1 MKEYIKNIIAES
13 LKDEVDVDREWERL
27 FSSIEKKTISKMKT
41 RRLFLQYMKYA
52 AAVVLGIGVSLS
64 TLYLTNQ
71 ENLSTVG
78 NYKLVTSKGEKSYL
92 QLPDGTRV
100 WINSCT
106 TLEYA
111 ENYGH
116 SNRSIYLDGEAYFE
130 VAKNKDL
137 PFVVKANGID
147 VKAIGTAFNVSAY
160 MEDSQL
166 TTTLFNGKVAVQP
179 TLTKQEVLLE
189 PNQVAVYD
197 KSRNKNLLAELNYKR
212 FMFKK
217 LCILLIFSKLKVTKL
232 LIDKYR
238 MHNLYAIFA
247 KLLNICKQIAG
258 NLVNESGNVPRRG
271 VVPKFSDLEV
281 VALNMASEAVG
292 IDSESL
298 LFAKLQEYRVE
309 IPNLISRRQYNDRRK
324 ITSSLC
330 NAIRERMVSKMD
342 GGEDYFCIDSKPIEV
357 CRIARSKR
365 CSMGKKDF
373 RKAPGVGYC
382 ASQSMY
388 YYGYKLH
395 AVCWLSGIIHS
406 FDLTKASVHDIHYL
420 KDVKVDY
427 SNCTVIG
434 DRGYIS
440 AQVQLDLFETA
451 NIRLEVPYRCNQK
464 EWKPTFPAFA
474 KARKRIETLFSQLCD
489 QFMII
494 RNYAKDTDGLFARII
509 GKISALTILQY
520 INYKNEKPI
529 GRVKYALF

>member
-1 MKEYIKNIIAES
+1 MLHGPA
-13 LKDEVDVDREWERL
+13 
-27 FSSIEKKTISKMKT
+27 IS
-41 RRLFLQYMKYA
+41 FY
-52 AAVVLGIGVSLS
+52 
-64 TLYLTNQ
+64 
-71 ENLSTVG
+71 
-78 NYKLVTSKGEKSYL
+78 
-92 QLPDGTRV
+92 
-100 WINSCT
+100 
-106 TLEYA
+106 
-111 ENYGH
+111 
-116 SNRSIYLDGEAYFE
+116 YF
-130 VAKNKDL
+130 
-137 PFVVKANGID
+137 
-147 VKAIGTAFNVSAY
+147 
-160 MEDSQL
+160 
-166 TTTLFNGKVAVQP
+166 
-179 TLTKQEVLLE
+179 
-189 PNQVAVYD
+189 
-197 KSRNKNLLAELNYKR
+197 NLLAELNYKR

-217 LCILLIFSKLKVTKL
+217 SCILLIFSKLKVTKL

-258 NLVNESGNVPRRG
+258 NLVNESGNVPKRG

-298 LFAKLQEYRVE
+298 LFAKLQDYRVE

-330 NAIRERMVSKMD
+330 NAIRERMVSEMD
-342 GGEDYFCIDSKPIEV
+342 GGENYFCIDSKPIEV

-373 RKAPGVGYC
+373 SKALGVGYC
-382 ASQSMY
+382 ASQSVY

-395 AVCWLSGIIHS
+395 AVCGLSGVIHS

-451 NIRLEVPYRCNQK
+451 NIRLEVPYRVIKKNGSQH
-464 EWKPTFPAFA
+464 
-474 KARKRIETLFSQLCD
+474 SQLLPKREKELKPYS
-489 QFMII
+489 
-494 RNYAKDTDGLFARII
+494 RNCVTSL
-509 GKISALTILQY
+509 
-520 INYKNEKPI
+520 
-529 GRVKYALF
+529 

>member
-1 MKEYIKNIIAES
+1 MLNITKNMGLSNMIKESEWFCAIEGIAIAERIYNIYFEEYDCIPQNKKIGD
-13 LKDEVDVDREWERL
+13 LKMSVVQYRL
-27 FSSIEKKTISKMKT
+27 FCDFEGHPIK
-41 RRLFLQYMKYA
+41 RNRFKY
-52 AAVVLGIGVSLS
+52 
-64 TLYLTNQ
+64 
-71 ENLSTVG
+71 
-78 NYKLVTSKGEKSYL
+78 
-92 QLPDGTRV
+92 
-100 WINSCT
+100 
-106 TLEYA
+106 
-111 ENYGH
+111 
-116 SNRSIYLDGEAYFE
+116 
-130 VAKNKDL
+130 
-137 PFVVKANGID
+137 
-147 VKAIGTAFNVSAY
+147 FNVAY
-160 MEDSQL
+160 CSPMSIKWKE
-166 TTTLFNGKVAVQP
+166 
-179 TLTKQEVLLE
+179 LLR
-189 PNQVAVYD
+189 
-197 KSRNKNLLAELNYKR
+197 KSICNLLAELNYKR

-330 NAIRERMVSKMD
+330 NAIRERMVSEMD
-342 GGEDYFCIDSKPIEV
+342 GGEEYFCIDSKPIEV

-395 AVCWLSGIIHS
+395 AVCGLSGVIHS

-420 KDVKVDY
+420 KDMKVDY

-464 EWKPTFPAFA
+464 EWKSTFPAFA

>member
-1 MKEYIKNIIAES
+1 MADLAQRAEVARHVGADFEDGVGFEH
-13 LKDEVDVDREWERL
+13 LKDRLGQRNLVQPEQKAELRSRELKQRNPVAYARTERGARLGVEAHDGLFHQKLAGRHDVALMLDDADFALEFDGGKRGGL
-27 FSSIEKKTISKMKT
+27 
-41 RRLFLQYMKYA
+41 
-52 AAVVLGIGVSLS
+52 
-64 TLYLTNQ
+64 
-71 ENLSTVG
+71 
-78 NYKLVTSKGEKSYL
+78 LV
-92 QLPDGTRV
+92 
-100 WINSCT
+100 
-106 TLEYA
+106 
-111 ENYGH
+111 
-116 SNRSIYLDGEAYFE
+116 AYF
-130 VAKNKDL
+130 
-137 PFVVKANGID
+137 
-147 VKAIGTAFNVSAY
+147 IGKIICRSH
-160 MEDSQL
+160 
-166 TTTLFNGKVAVQP
+166 
-179 TLTKQEVLLE
+179 
-189 PNQVAVYD
+189 
-197 KSRNKNLLAELNYKR
+197 LLAELNYKR

-217 LCILLIFSKLKVTKL
+217 LCILLIFSKLNEIKH

-298 LFAKLQEYRVE
+298 LFANLQEYRVE

-330 NAIRERMVSKMD
+330 NAIRERMVAKMD

-373 RKAPGVGYC
+373 SKAPGVGYC

-395 AVCWLSGIIHS
+395 AVCGLSGVIHS